1 MKSASN
7 VLLQSLDC
15 SRQAHRNQC
24 VRRRLAV
31 KLNELDHPTLERAF
45 NLDTNIVITRQ
56 RNSGAQLFADVDVT
70 LDVLK
75 RNGRIGVQICADVDV
90 TLVTRWEEFSWSL
103 IGPEERTV
111 CDTSTPESIAM
122 PVVRPEADRDTT

>member
-7 VLLQSLDC
+7 ALLPSLDC
-15 SRQAHRNQC
+15 SRQAHRNHS
-24 VRRRLAV
+24 VRRRPAV
-31 KLNELDHPTLERAF
+31 KLKELYHSTHEGRKL
-45 NLDTNIVITRQ
+45 NG
-56 RNSGAQLFADVDVT
+56 GAQLFADVDVT